1 MNLNVRTRKKSI
13 IWEGKPVSLEDDV
26 FSAICIYFTMYFDDR
41 NNGKK
46 PL

>member
-13 IWEGKPVSLEDDV
+13 IWEGEPVSLEDDV
-26 FSAICIYFTMYFDDR
+26 SSAVYIYFTIYFDDQ

-46 PL
+46 SL